1 MPPRWSFRTFWSH
14 QTLAPSSEGAC
25 AGAAHLRPGLGMGG
39 PDDWPLPLSP
49 GFGWSA
55 CRSGPGGLRG
65 GCGGQPPS
73 RTHQASSLPSVPPL
87 PVLSPD
93 RYLAGLGAL
102 PLHAQPLVG
111 AERVAPSVHKLRQ
124 HRPLG
129 RTQSAPL
136 PQSAQ
141 ALQHLV
147 IQQQH
152 QQFLE
157 KHKQHFQQPQL
168 HLNKV
173 RRWAGPGVVG
183 AGPGTRGGGAGDTRA
198 VSSLSHWWHEGGRS
212 GVGCSRSVCVPGW
225 LILLAPQESLGFLK
239 GIYPLKQTSSR
250 ESPAESP
257 QRRVPSRGTGPP
269 KHRFQAPGH
278 WRSACPLQQP
288 RPEGSCPEV
297 CVPPSNI
304 WSVTPDLLLAAGGT
318 EVSVAPPAGY

>member
-1 MPPRWSFRTFWSH
+1 M
-14 QTLAPSSEGAC
+14 
-25 AGAAHLRPGLGMGG
+25 PGLPTYDLDLSMGG

-55 CRSGPGGLRG
+55 CWSRPGGLLG
-65 GCGGQPPS
+65 GSGGRPPS
-73 RTHQASSLPSVPPL
+73 QTHQASRLPSVPPL

-136 PQSAQ
+136 PQSTQ

-173 RRWAGPGVVG
+173 RRGAGPGVVG
-183 AGPGTRGGGAGDTRA
+183 AEPGTRRGGAGTAGGAGDTG
-198 VSSLSHWWHEGGRS
+198 SEQL
-212 GVGCSRSVCVPGW
+212 VP
-225 LILLAPQESLGFLK
+225 L
-239 GIYPLKQTSSR
+239 
-250 ESPAESP
+250 
-257 QRRVPSRGTGPP
+257 
-269 KHRFQAPGH
+269 
-278 WRSACPLQQP
+278 
-288 RPEGSCPEV
+288 
-297 CVPPSNI
+297 
-304 WSVTPDLLLAAGGT
+304 
-318 EVSVAPPAGY
+318 VA

>member
-1 MPPRWSFRTFWSH
+1 M
-14 QTLAPSSEGAC
+14 AV
-25 AGAAHLRPGLGMGG
+25 

-55 CRSGPGGLRG
+55 CRSRPGGLRG

-73 RTHQASSLPSVPPL
+73 RTHQASPLPSVPPL

-173 RRWAGPGVVG
+173 RRGAGPGVVG
-183 AGPGTRGGGAGDTRA
+183 AGPGTRGGRARSDGGGAGNT
-198 VSSLSHWWHEGGRS
+198 WGR
-212 GVGCSRSVCVPGW
+212 GRGHVGAGPGTQGSEQLVP
-225 LILLAPQESLGFLK
+225 L
-239 GIYPLKQTSSR
+239 
-250 ESPAESP
+250 
-257 QRRVPSRGTGPP
+257 
-269 KHRFQAPGH
+269 
-278 WRSACPLQQP
+278 
-288 RPEGSCPEV
+288 
-297 CVPPSNI
+297 
-304 WSVTPDLLLAAGGT
+304 
-318 EVSVAPPAGY
+318 VA